1 MIESYRTVRQ
11 SAEAEIIIRKSRF
24 IGHCRPVATEEEA
37 IAFIEEIK
45 KKHWSATHNCSA
57 YVVGDR
63 DEWQKQSD
71 DGEPSGTAGKP
82 MLEVL
87 KQQGLKYTAVV
98 VTRYF
103 GGIMLGAGGLVRAYT
118 EATVESVKAAVPVL
132 KKLHREVKVTI
143 DYTWYGKLENE
154 FVNRGVRTLTPE
166 FTDRVSIVC
175 LPLSSETDRF
185 VAWIT
190 DLTQGQAQIE
200 QGEYVYIEHEI
211 PTDQES

>member
-1 MIESYRTVRQ
+1 MLARYRTLRREG
-11 SAEAEIIIRKSRF
+11 AREIVIKKSRF
-24 IGHCRPVATEEEA
+24 IGHCRPVASEQEA

-57 YVVGDR
+57 YLVGDK

-118 EATVESVKAAVPVL
+118 EATVEAVKAARPIWKV
-132 KKLHREVKVTI
+132 LHREVAVTV

-154 FVNRGVRTLTPE
+154 LKQRGYLTRSPE
-166 FTDRVSIVC
+166 FTDQVRIVC
-175 LPLSSETDRF
+175 LPESADADRF
-185 VAWIT
+185 IAWMT
-190 DLTQGQAQIE
+190 DLTQGRAVIE
-200 QGEYVYIEHEI
+200 PGSYVYVDREA
-211 PTDQES
+211 